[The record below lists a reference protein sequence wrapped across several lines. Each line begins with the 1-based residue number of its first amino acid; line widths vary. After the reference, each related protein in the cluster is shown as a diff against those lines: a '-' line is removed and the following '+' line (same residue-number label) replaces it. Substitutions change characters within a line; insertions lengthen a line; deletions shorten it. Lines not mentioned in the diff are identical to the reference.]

1 MRKQEQDAFYGRFFE
16 KAGSLLKDKGKVF
29 LYSDEK
35 NFVKK
40 QLRIRREFTLLQEYA
55 MDEKGNYYL
64 FIIEKRG
71 QA

>member
-16 KAGSLLKDKGKVF
+16 KADSLLKEKGKVF